1 MKLCPQC
8 EFIYEDSQA
17 LCDMDGQE
25 LVYEPTISMS
35 SEKSPV
41 DAGVKITRKRR
52 RGMPIRIVAGLVLV
66 AGLLLTYQVFTP
78 ESEIVKVNALSAR
91 KAASTTATSP
101 AAAVAPPEMK
111 VTPNGSTDLSKENA
125 VSEAAQQAAEA
136 VPVNSTSP
144 ARSDS
149 KSPNN
154 HAASTKAPA
163 PLSVYA
169 LPRVKPL
176 PTLKPIP
183 KLAEKNTSTI
193 APSQKPVV
201 ENKKKESKIGSFF
214 KKTGRMLSK
223 PFQR

>member
-35 SEKSPV
+35 SEKSPA
-41 DAGVKITRKRR
+41 DAGGKIARTRR
-52 RGMPIRIVAGLVLV
+52 RGVPIRILAGFVLV
-66 AGLLLTYQVFTP
+66 AGLLLTYQLFTP
-78 ESEIVKVNALSAR
+78 ESEIVKVNALSAQ
-91 KAASTTATSP
+91 KDTSATATLP
-101 AAAVAPPEMK
+101 AAVALPEK
-111 VTPNGSTDLSKENA
+111 KGTPAATADLSKGSV

-136 VPVNSTSP
+136 VPANSPNPDRT
-144 ARSDS
+144 DS

-154 HAASTKAPA
+154 HAVVTKPPL
-163 PLSVYA
+163 PLSVYS

-183 KLAEKNTSTI
+183 KLGERDSST
-193 APSQKPVV
+193 KPVI
-201 ENKKKESKIGSFF
+201 ENKKKESKVSSFF
-214 KKTGRMLSK
+214 KKTARVLSK

>member
-25 LVYEPTISMS
+25 LVYEPTISLS
-35 SEKSPV
+35 SEKSPSG
-41 DAGVKITRKRR
+41 ASGKIARR
-52 RGMPIRIVAGLVLV
+52 RGRGMPIRILAGLLLV

-78 ESEIVKVNALSAR
+78 ESEIVKVNALSDR
-91 KAASTTATSP
+91 KGASTKATSP
-101 AAAVAPPEMK
+101 AAVALPEKTAPPTA
-111 VTPNGSTDLSKENA
+111 TPDLSKGNA
-125 VSEAAQQAAEA
+125 VSEAAQKAAQA
-136 VPVNSTSP
+136 VPVNLSTP
-144 ARSDS
+144 DRADS

-154 HAASTKAPA
+154 HAVVTKAPA
-163 PLSVYA
+163 PLSVYS

-183 KLAEKNTSTI
+183 KLADGDTSKL
-193 APSQKPVV
+193 AANQKRVV

-214 KKTGRMLSK
+214 KKTARVLSK

>member
-25 LVYEPTISMS
+25 LVYEPTISVS
-35 SEKSPV
+35 SEKSQT
-41 DAGVKITRKRR
+41 DAGVKIARSRR
-52 RGMPIRIVAGLVLV
+52 RGMPIRILAGLVLV

-91 KAASTTATSP
+91 KGASTTATSP
-101 AAAVAPPEMK
+101 AAVPFPEKEVAPTASP
-111 VTPNGSTDLSKENA
+111 DLSKGNA
-125 VSEAAQQAAEA
+125 VSEVAQQAAQA
-136 VPVNSTSP
+136 LPVDSSTP
-144 ARSDS
+144 DRSDS
-149 KSPNN
+149 KAPNN
-154 HAASTKAPA
+154 HAVVTKPPA
-163 PLSVYA
+163 PLSVYS

-183 KLAEKNTSTI
+183 KLAERDITKM
-193 APSQKPVV
+193 APNQKPVV
-201 ENKKKESKIGSFF
+201 ENKKKESKVGSFF
-214 KKTGRMLSK
+214 KKTARALAK

>member
-35 SEKSPV
+35 SGKSPA
-41 DAGVKITRKRR
+41 DAGVKVARSRR
-52 RGMPIRIVAGLVLV
+52 RGMPIRILAGLVLV

-78 ESEIVKVNALSAR
+78 ESETVKVNALSAR
-91 KAASTTATSP
+91 KDDPTTATLP
-101 AAAVAPPEMK
+101 AAVAPPEK
-111 VTPNGSTDLSKENA
+111 IVTPAGTPDLSKGNA
-125 VSEAAQQAAEA
+125 VSEAAQQAAQA
-136 VPVNSTSP
+136 VPDNSSTP
-144 ARSDS
+144 NPTDS

-154 HAASTKAPA
+154 HAVATKEPA
-163 PLSVYA
+163 AFSVYA

-176 PTLKPIP
+176 PALKPIP
-183 KLAEKNTSTI
+183 KLAARDAPRMSTT
-193 APSQKPVV
+193 QKRVV
-201 ENKKKESKIGSFF
+201 ENKKKDSKVSSFF
-214 KKTGRMLSK
+214 KKTARVLSK

>member
-35 SEKSPV
+35 SDKSPG
-41 DAGVKITRKRR
+41 DAGGKIARPRR
-52 RGMPIRIVAGLVLV
+52 RGVPIRILAGLVLV
-66 AGLLLTYQVFTP
+66 AGLLLTYQLFTP
-78 ESEIVKVNALSAR
+78 ESEIVKVNALSAQ
-91 KAASTTATSP
+91 KSTSATP
-101 AAAVAPPEMK
+101 TLPAAVALPEK
-111 VTPNGSTDLSKENA
+111 KGTSAGTADLSKGNA

-136 VPVNSTSP
+136 APVSSSTP
-144 ARSDS
+144 DRTDS

-154 HAASTKAPA
+154 HAVVTKAPL
-163 PLSVYA
+163 PLSVYS

-183 KLAEKNTSTI
+183 KLGERDTS
-193 APSQKPVV
+193 AKPVI
-201 ENKKKESKIGSFF
+201 ENKKKESKVSSFF
-214 KKTGRMLSK
+214 KKTARVLS
-223 PFQR
+223 